1 MAGKT
6 DQPADHAKGA
16 NVDHPGVDDPPAN
29 RRIERL
35 ASRYRAARDHETGHH
50 QLRPDPQADPGGMA
64 R

>member
-1 MAGKT
+1 VAGAT

-35 ASRYRAARDHETGHH
+35 TGRYRAARDHETGHH
-50 QLRPDPQADPGGMA
+50 
-64 R
+64 